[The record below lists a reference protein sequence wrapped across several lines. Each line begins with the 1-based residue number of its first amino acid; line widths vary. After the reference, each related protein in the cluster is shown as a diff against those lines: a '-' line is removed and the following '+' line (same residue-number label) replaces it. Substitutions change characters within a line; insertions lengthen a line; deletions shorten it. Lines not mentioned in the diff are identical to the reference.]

1 MLSWIQRTA
10 CALCV
15 LAYGMRAVAA
25 APSPHV
31 QLPLVIYDQ
40 NTGLSSLSVVR
51 LLEDQR
57 HFVWAGTE
65 QGLYRFDGIGF
76 NPMLAKDGFQTSE
89 VVSLA
94 EDDGG
99 HVWAGT
105 RAGLQSQDNDGHFAW
120 VRPDGR
126 TLLVDRG
133 QTLAPDGQGGMLV
146 VSGHHLFRLKQQAPG
161 RWTAAPWPEETA
173 GHARTSQ
180 VAAVYHHRDTV
191 WFGCDEAVCRL
202 SKGVLTR
209 FGAAQGVPADRW
221 VGFLVARDGAVWA
234 RGLRTVLALSAGDD
248 VFVPHNMPGT
258 HGEVAATSIDLAQDR
273 EGRILTRSDTGI
285 ARWDGTHW
293 ELLDT
298 LNGLPGV
305 GVSALIADHD
315 GSVWAGTYGRGV
327 LYWSNASAVENWTA
341 NQGLNDSLIWSIT
354 RAGPDSIWVAGES
367 GGEIIV
373 PSEGRA
379 HRWPMSLPP
388 PVQAHAVVTDTAGS
402 IWYFLF
408 DGRVVRY
415 EREQNRTTQ
424 VAELPYLIRGAH
436 RDRAGRLWVYTM
448 GGLYELD
455 PASGSVVHV
464 APDLIPSTM
473 CSDLAEDNA
482 GRLWLACNSGL
493 YRHNERGWARVRVL
507 PNESL
512 GGYENIAASSDGRL
526 WLSALQPGLLTGRA
540 GDLDTLTMEPVDD
553 PLLAAT
559 RFYFLR
565 TDGKG
570 RVWAGGGKGVDVLA
584 DGLWTRLSS
593 RDGLLWDETN
603 HGAFFA
609 DADGSVWIGTP
620 VGLTHILKPA
630 DLLAP
635 RTMTPRLFPARYGAR
650 AVTSEALPYDSG
662 APLNIAFGVSG
673 NSAGHPVHFRYRLI
687 PLDRDW
693 VDTSQR
699 EVRYASLPWG
709 HYRFDVQVVD
719 ENRRANSSIAS
730 FEVSIQAPWWMTPGA
745 FIALALAIVGL
756 VVGVWRWRT
765 HVLIAHARRLEGIV
779 VERTKELRSLLQA
792 RRRLLAHIGHDLRSP
807 LSAIVNVARQW
818 RGAGPQVD
826 HPQKIERH
834 ARMLMELIDEVLEF
848 SRGEL
853 TDVQLE
859 PAPGYL
865 YRFLHEV
872 ADEELFLAQS
882 NHNRVHVRI
891 DSDLPAVVE
900 LDFRR
905 LRQVLSNLLGNAA
918 KYTRNGQIVFSVGG
932 RINEAG
938 TSCRLSFAVEDTGIG
953 LGDSGAE
960 TLLEPFVRGTNID
973 DAPGS
978 GLGLAIVTQLLARM
992 GSRLE
997 AGTGP
1002 EGRGSRFSFAI
1013 EVPLAEEHD
1022 MEPDLAVGH
1031 DTIEAEGHGRK
1042 VVVAEPDA
1050 TRSAVLCDLLDGYGF
1065 QSVPVASASA
1075 LDELGD
1081 EPPALVVA
1089 ELRWPEETKGEVI
1102 AHLRRLAPN
1111 TPLLVFTSVPP
1122 AILPE
1127 WGSSEVEVLLKP
1139 SDAAELMAHV
1149 ARLTERPEGDRRP
1162 ILPER
1167 EPWVSPYAKG
1177 VDSA

>member
-1 MLSWIQRTA
+1 MLSWVRRAA
-10 CALCV
+10 CALCM
-15 LAYGMRAVAA
+15 LAYGMQAVAA

-51 LLEDQR
+51 LLEDRR

-94 EDDGG
+94 EDDNG
-99 HVWAGT
+99 HVWAGS
-105 RAGLQSQDNDGHFAW
+105 RAGLQSQNDDGQFSW

-126 TLLVDRG
+126 TMLADRG

-161 RWTAAPWPEETA
+161 QWTAAPWPEGEASGTGA
-173 GHARTSQ
+173 TQ
-180 VAAVYHHRDTV
+180 VAAVFQHRGEV

-202 SKGVLTR
+202 SKGALTR
-209 FGAAQGVPADRW
+209 FGTAQGVPADRW
-221 VGFLVARDGAVWA
+221 VGFLVARDGTVWA
-234 RGLRTVLALSAGDD
+234 RGLRTVLTLAADGD

-285 ARWDGTHW
+285 ARWDGTRW

-315 GSVWAGTYGRGV
+315 GAVWAGTYGRGV

-354 RAGPDSIWVAGES
+354 RAGTDSIWVAGES

-379 HRWPMSLPP
+379 HRWPISLPP
-388 PVQAHAVVTDTAGS
+388 PFQAHAVVTDTAGS

-415 EREQNRTTQ
+415 EPETHRTTQ

-436 RDRAGRLWVYTM
+436 RDRAGRLWIYTM

-455 PASGSVVHV
+455 PASGSVAHV

-473 CSDLAEDNA
+473 CSDLAQDNA

-493 YRHNERGWARVRVL
+493 YRHNDSGWARVRVL

-512 GGYENIAASSDGRL
+512 GGYENVAATPDGRL
-526 WLSALQPGLLTGRA
+526 WLSALQPGLLSGRA

-565 TDGKG
+565 ADGQG

-584 DGLWTRLSS
+584 GGVWTRLSS

-609 DADGSVWIGTP
+609 DTDGSVWIGTP

-650 AVTSEALPYDSG
+650 AVASEALPYESG
-662 APLNIAFGVSG
+662 APLNVAFGVSG
-673 NSAGHPVHFRYRLI
+673 NSAGHPVHFRYRLK

-709 HYRFDVQVVD
+709 HYRFEVQVVD

-730 FEVSIQAPWWMTPGA
+730 FEVTIQAPWWMTPGA

-756 VVGVWRWRT
+756 VVGAWRWRT
-765 HVLIAHARRLEGIV
+765 HLLIAHARRLEGIV
-779 VERTKELRSLLQA
+779 VERTAELRTLLQA
-792 RRRLLAHIGHDLRSP
+792 RRRLLAHIGHDLRAP

-818 RGAGPQVD
+818 RGAGAEVD

-834 ARMLMELIDEVLEF
+834 ARLLMELIDEVLAF

-865 YRFLHEV
+865 HRFLHEV
-872 ADEELFLAQS
+872 ADEDVLLVQS
-882 NHNRVHVRI
+882 NHNRLQVRI
-891 DSDLPAVVE
+891 DSELPAVVE

-918 KYTRNGQIVFSVGG
+918 KYTRDGQIVFTVGG

-953 LGDSGAE
+953 LGESGAE
-960 TLLEPFVRGTNID
+960 TLVEPFVRGTNID

-978 GLGLAIVTQLLARM
+978 GLGLAIVAQLLARM

-997 AGTGP
+997 AGSGP
-1002 EGRGSRFSFAI
+1002 EGRGSRFSFEI
-1013 EVPLAEEHD
+1013 EVPLAQEHD
-1022 MEPDLAVGH
+1022 MEPDLATGRYTV
-1031 DTIEAEGHGRK
+1031 EVEGHGRR

-1050 TRSAVLCDLLDGYGF
+1050 ARSAVLCDLLDGYGF
-1065 QSVPVASASA
+1065 QSVAVGSAGEP
-1075 LDELGD
+1075 DDLGA
-1081 EPPALVVA
+1081 EPPILVIA
-1089 ELRWPEETKGEVI
+1089 EHRWPDEDEGAVI
-1102 AHLRRLAPN
+1102 ARLRRLAPDAS
-1111 TPLLVFTSVPP
+1111 LLVFTAVPP
-1122 AILPE
+1122 ATVPQ
-1127 WGSSEVEVLLKP
+1127 WRAPGVEVLLKP
-1139 SDAAELMAHV
+1139 SDAAEVMAHV
-1149 ARLTERPEGDRRP
+1149 ARLTERPEGYLHP
-1162 ILPER
+1162 VPQESETLA
-1167 EPWVSPYAKG
+1167 SPYAKG
-1177 VDSA
+1177 VDPA